1 MLSDPLSIETT
12 QYTSHWT
19 SKITALVVQ
28 VSWANPGIINPDLN
42 PYINPDM
49 DPGRKKNIKRDIK
62 TYLLI
67 HLKLVWWTSKLVGL
81 LSP

>member
-1 MLSDPLSIETT
+1 M
-12 QYTSHWT
+12 
-19 SKITALVVQ
+19 
-28 VSWANPGIINPDLN
+28 SWANPGIINPDLN

-49 DPGRKKNIKRDIK
+49 DPGRKKDIKRDIK